1 MRLFRSS
8 TNPMRILGNMQT
20 AQLLCDYFQYVPYSD
35 IEHTGLGPIVKH
47 AVKHRRTF
55 PYAHGNFARQS
66 ELAGM
71 VRMFADHIRESRR
84 KRK

>member
-1 MRLFRSS
+1 MDCSGRLPIPCVSLAICRLL
-8 TNPMRILGNMQT
+8 NCYVILR
-20 AQLLCDYFQYVPYSD
+20 FPYSD